1 MNHACFNRT
10 HFNMSRHARPGI
22 IERLAR
28 AFGRWREAKGFPK
41 RRGRND

>member
-22 IERLAR
+22 IKRLAR
-28 AFGRWREAKGFPK
+28 AFGRLRAMIA
-41 RRGRND
+41 RRGNGS